1 MVIWSAISSVKAV
14 ETIKKTKQPKLDLEG
29 RFIHLIAG
37 IPPNR
42 KISDCSLNEGN
53 LLTHPE
59 LCMLRILEKQ
69 INFTTEPFPER
80 PKYFQLT
87 LYNIQADN
95 FVNNVIISKDVPGL
109 QWLPHGVNF
118 EPYKLIL
125 ISKLQSVNVDSL
137 LQPFDRNIWMALLVA
152 NSLFLIVVSISF
164 KFKKKRQLVLWMI
177 STTVSQADEYLT
189 MNLFDKKRLINFTL
203 VSSWFF
209 LMFLLNMLYQGDLY
223 SCLSSVRLPVLPNS
237 LSETL
242 ITGTPLFTIGE
253 SCRHSETD
261 YYTPKCSSTLLSTLI
276 PDILKT
282 KEADE
287 ILRNVAS
294 KVLNRTESI
303 PGNPVFI
310 ALEMALSSVD
320 LQTLGKDWIT
330 PNTFGV
336 LSPLQETEEF
346 KAAAQISF
354 KDYIIRQTN
363 DIIPFIIITPWMAQR
378 GLFATAVSSGIGSL
392 SQSGLAER
400 WRKHFLN
407 GKVMHLIKTKFKSM
421 HDLEN
426 KLIDGSTLEQQL
438 SRSIDRS
445 YKWEGSGRLYSRFML
460 VSDTNLMLVSSVQPV
475 PLEVMEL
482 PFLACLVLS
491 SVSFVVFLIE
501 FVTFVLKAS

>member
-1 MVIWSAISSVKAV
+1 
-14 ETIKKTKQPKLDLEG
+14 
-29 RFIHLIAG
+29 
-37 IPPNR
+37 
-42 KISDCSLNEGN
+42 
-53 LLTHPE
+53 
-59 LCMLRILEKQ
+59 
-69 INFTTEPFPER
+69 
-80 PKYFQLT
+80 
-87 LYNIQADN
+87 
-95 FVNNVIISKDVPGL
+95 
-109 QWLPHGVNF
+109 
-118 EPYKLIL
+118 
-125 ISKLQSVNVDSL
+125 
-137 LQPFDRNIWMALLVA
+137 
-152 NSLFLIVVSISF
+152 
-164 KFKKKRQLVLWMI
+164 
-177 STTVSQADEYLT
+177 
-189 MNLFDKKRLINFTL
+189 
-203 VSSWFF
+203 
-209 LMFLLNMLYQGDLY
+209 
-223 SCLSSVRLPVLPNS
+223 
-237 LSETL
+237 
-242 ITGTPLFTIGE
+242 
-253 SCRHSETD
+253 
-261 YYTPKCSSTLLSTLI
+261 
-276 PDILKT
+276 LKT

-287 ILRNVAS
+287 ILRNFAS
-294 KVLNRTESI
+294 KVLNRTEST

-336 LSPLQETEEF
+336 LASSRETDEF
-346 KAAAQISF
+346 KPAAKISF

-392 SQSGLAER
+392 SQSGFAER
-400 WRKHFLN
+400 WSKHFLN
-407 GKVMHLIKTKFKSM
+407 GKVMHIIKTKFKSM

-426 KLIDGSTLEQQL
+426 KRIDDSTLEQQL